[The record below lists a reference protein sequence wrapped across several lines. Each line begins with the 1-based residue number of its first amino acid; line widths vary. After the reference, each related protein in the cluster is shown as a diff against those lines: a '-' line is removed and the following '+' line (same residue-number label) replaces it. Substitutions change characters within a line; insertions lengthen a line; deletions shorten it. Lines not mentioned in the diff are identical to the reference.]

1 MDLFRE
7 LQFVVSHLI
16 AERIPYAL
24 CGGLAMSVYAFH
36 RATLA
41 LDFMIDPKDLDK
53 VRSIASELGFDI
65 DAGLMNFADGKV
77 RIHRMTK
84 IDEATGDALPLDFL
98 LVTDELKDVWESS
111 AEVEWDRGRLSVV
124 SPEGLIKLKSLRM
137 SGQDRDDI
145 ARLRSL
151 LDEN

>member
-1 MDLFRE
+1 
-7 LQFVVSHLI
+7 
-16 AERIPYAL
+16 
-24 CGGLAMSVYAFH
+24 
-36 RATLA
+36 
-41 LDFMIDPKDLDK
+41 
-53 VRSIASELGFDI
+53 
-65 DAGLMNFADGKV
+65 MNFADGKV